1 MEISTIPS
9 QQLIEKKERKY
20 RLKILGIKKGSIIM
34 DPVDSK
40 WIIRKCCD
48 QIYTD
53 KFSNLKEMDKL
64 LERHQLS
71 RLTEEEIEI

>member
-1 MEISTIPS
+1 
-9 QQLIEKKERKY
+9 
-20 RLKILGIKKGSIIM
+20 M

-40 WIIRKCCD
+40 WIIKKCYD

-64 LERHQLS
+64 LEGHQLS

>member
-1 MEISTIPS
+1 
-9 QQLIEKKERKY
+9 
-20 RLKILGIKKGSIIM
+20 M

-40 WIIRKCCD
+40 WIIKKCYD